1 MSSNGVLSF
10 GNSFYDYYPKKFPY
24 LYGDISLIAPYWTDI
39 DLYAIGN
46 VRHTVYTTENGSS
59 YIDQVNAFLD
69 NTKNETFTAT
79 MILVAQWID
88 VCSINDYLCFEVIHV
103 HCVYKHAGTCV

>member
-10 GNSFYDYYPKKFPY
+10 GNSFYDHYPQKFPY

-39 DLYAIGN
+39 NLYSDIGN
-46 VRHTVYTTENGSS
+46 VRYTVYTTENGSS
-59 YIDQVNAFLD
+59 YIDQVNEFLD

-88 VCSINDYLCFEVIHV
+88 VCPFGDEHCSEVSIQFGC
-103 HCVYKHAGTCV
+103 

>member
-1 MSSNGVLSF
+1 M
-10 GNSFYDYYPKKFPY
+10 YDN
-24 LYGDISLIAPYWTDI
+24 ISLIAPYWTGNY
-39 DLYAIGN
+39 LYSGIGN
-46 VRHTVYTTENGSS
+46 VRYTTYTTENGSS

-88 VCSINDYLCFEVIHV
+88 VCSIYDYLCFEVIHIVFISIQV
-103 HCVYKHAGTCV
+103 HVYRVIRFKV